1 MAAGLQAVVFDFD
14 GTIFDS
20 ETPIYRATAAALAEL
35 GHELTVPGWATV
47 VGHGEED
54 SFLAL
59 CRAVGAEIDRE
70 AFDVGYARQDRSWR
84 DTLPALPGVVE
95 LLAELAHTGI
105 PCGIASSSPAE
116 WVETHLARL
125 GLRERF
131 TSVATR
137 DRVGGRAKPAPDTYL
152 LACRELGAEVGRSV
166 AIEDS
171 NPGVTAALAA
181 GLRVVAVPSHI
192 TVHTDLSAAH
202 LVVGSVAEL
211 TVDALRELAAG

>member
-1 MAAGLQAVVFDFD
+1 MTLGLQAVVFDFD
-14 GTIFDS
+14 GTVFDS

-35 GHELTVPGWATV
+35 GHDLTVPGWATV

-54 SFLAL
+54 SFRAL

-70 AFDVGYARQDRSWR
+70 AFDAGYARQDRSWR
-84 DTLPALPGVVE
+84 DTLPALPGVAE
-95 LLAELAHTGI
+95 LLAELARAGI
-105 PCGIASSSPAE
+105 PCAIASSSPAE

-131 TSVATR
+131 TSIATR
-137 DRVGGRAKPAPDTYL
+137 DRVGGRSKPAPDTYL
-152 LACRELGAEVGRSV
+152 LACRELGVEVGRAV

-171 NPGVTAALAA
+171 HPGVTAALAA

-192 TVHTDLSAAH
+192 TVHTDLSAAD
-202 LVVGSVAEL
+202 LVVGSVADL
-211 TVDALRELAAG
+211 TVDALRALTSA

>member
-1 MAAGLQAVVFDFD
+1 MTGGLEAVVFDFD

-70 AFDVGYARQDRSWR
+70 AFDAGYARQDRSWR

-95 LLAELAHTGI
+95 LLAELAAAGI

-125 GLRERF
+125 GLRDRF

-192 TVHTDLSAAH
+192 TVHTDLSAAD
-202 LVVGSVAEL
+202 LVVDSVAAL
-211 TVDALRELAAG
+211 TVDALRALVTP